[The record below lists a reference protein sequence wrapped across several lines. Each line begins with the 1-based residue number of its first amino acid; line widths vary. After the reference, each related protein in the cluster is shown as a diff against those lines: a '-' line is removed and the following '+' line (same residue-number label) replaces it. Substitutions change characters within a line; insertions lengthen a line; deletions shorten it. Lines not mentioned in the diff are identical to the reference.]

1 MAKKIE
7 GLESVMNDL
16 AKEYKT
22 DLDIE
27 FLDTGSIILNMV
39 MGGGLPLQKFIEIYS
54 ASGYGKSTIVL
65 SICKYLCKQGHKV
78 VYIDAEASID
88 SLIGKDCLKIA
99 TDDENNLLWSP
110 ENPEG
115 PFMLFR
121 ENTFENVEKI
131 LDKVFSAYKDEN
143 GKPTDSDIKLVVI
156 DSIAALVP
164 AGYYD
169 DKNGIS
175 IGDQRMGLSAKYT
188 TAFVKKYTG
197 FKTAYN
203 CSFIFINQQRDDLSM
218 GFVPKDVV
226 TGGRALEYF
235 GDIRIKLTSRAQR
248 KEKIQTGAG
257 EYQEVTTERE
267 VGVTAIKN
275 KITNG
280 MITLPLQVVFGK
292 GISNIAALPYILP
305 SKYIT
310 NKDGKEVAMLEQ
322 SGAWFTLNLPDQ
334 SIRCNGQGQLKEAI
348 RDNRA
353 VIFSL
358 LTEDDFKVLKTGL
371 DFDE

>member
-1 MAKKIE
+1 MAKKTT
-7 GLESVMNDL
+7 GLEDVMTEL
-16 AKEYKT
+16 AKDYKT

-27 FLDTGSIILNMV
+27 FIDTGSVILNMV
-39 MGGGLPLQKFIEIYS
+39 MGGGLPMQKFIEIFS

-78 VYIDAEASID
+78 LYIDAEASID
-88 SLIGKDCLKIA
+88 SLIGKDHMGIA

-131 LDKVFSAYKDEN
+131 LDKVFSVYKDEN
-143 GKPTDSDIKLVVI
+143 GNPTDSDIKLVVI
-156 DSIAALVP
+156 DSVAALVP
-164 AGYYD
+164 GSYYNED
-169 DKNGIS
+169 NGLS
-175 IGDQRMGLSAKYT
+175 IADNRMGLSAKYM

-203 CSFIFINQQRDDLSM
+203 CSFIFINQEREDLSM
-218 GFVPKDVV
+218 SFVKKDKV

-235 GDIRIKLTSRAQR
+235 EDIRLKLTSRSM
-248 KEKIQTGAG
+248 EKKKVETGAG
-257 EYQEVTTERE
+257 EIQEIVLERE
-267 VGVTAIKN
+267 VGIKAEKN

-280 MITLPLQVVFGK
+280 LITLPLQVVFGK
-292 GISNIAALPYILP
+292 GISNVAALPYILP
-305 SKYIT
+305 KKYIV
-310 NKDGKEVAMLEQ
+310 NSEGKEVVMLEQ
-322 SGAWFTLNLPDQ
+322 SGAWATLNLPDK
-334 SIRCNGQGQLKEAI
+334 SIRCNGKLQLKDAI
-348 RDNRA
+348 RANRA
-353 VIFSL
+353 EILKL
-358 LTEDDFKVLKTGL
+358 LTMDDFKVLSAGI